1 MRRLLTT
8 CTLAATFALTAAAQ
22 ADWHSFTYRNKVDF
36 HRNNAWPEPFQSAD
50 RANYRQYWH
59 IQVNNGWRLQ
69 NTVGTVFYE
78 EGSNELTRAG
88 ELKVKHV
95 VTQNPSHRRTV
106 FVLMADTQAVT
117 AKRVEAVQRA
127 VSKYVPEGPLPQIL
141 LTDVDVDG
149 GSGEYFDRIDNAYRQ
164 SIPAPRIGG
173 STSGSS
179 GSSSG
184 GGSSGGGSGG
194 SSGGSGGSNSK

>member
-1 MRRLLTT
+1 MPMRRLLTT
-8 CTLAATFALTAAAQ
+8 CGLAATLALTSAAQ
-22 ADWHSFTYRNKVDF
+22 AGDFWYRNKVDF

-50 RANYRQYWH
+50 RALTRDFWQ

-69 NTVGTVFYE
+69 NTVGNLFYE
-78 EGSNELTRAG
+78 EGSNDLTRAG
-88 ELKVKHV
+88 ELKIKQI

-106 FVLMADTQAVT
+106 FVLMSETQAVT

-127 VSKYVPEGPLPQIL
+127 VSKFIPEGPLPQIL

-164 SIPAPRIGG
+164 SIPAPRLD
-173 STSGSS
+173 SG
-179 GSSSG
+179 SG
-184 GGSSGGGSGG
+184 GGSSSGSGGGSTGGSGG
-194 SSGGSGGSNSK
+194 GSN

>member
-1 MRRLLTT
+1 MRRLLTACLLT
-8 CTLAATFALTAAAQ
+8 ACGLSATFALTSAAQ
-22 ADWHSFTYRNKVDF
+22 ADWYSFKYRNKVDF

-50 RANYRQYWH
+50 RALAREFWH

-69 NTVGTVFYE
+69 NTVGNLFYE
-78 EGSNELTRAG
+78 EGSNDLTRAG
-88 ELKVKHV
+88 ELKVKQI

-106 FVLMADTQAVT
+106 FVLMSETQAVT

-127 VSKYVPEGPLPQIL
+127 VSKYVPDGPLPQIL

-164 SIPAPRIGG
+164 SIPAPRLSDSSSG
-173 STSGSS
+173 GSS
-179 GSSSG
+179 GSS
-184 GGSSGGGSGG
+184 GGSSGGGSG
-194 SSGGSGGSNSK
+194 STGSGSK

>member
-8 CTLAATFALTAAAQ
+8 CGLAASLALTSAVQ
-22 ADWHSFTYRNKVDF
+22 AGDFWHRNKVDF
-36 HRNNAWPEPFQSAD
+36 NRNNAWPEPFQSAD
-50 RANYRQYWH
+50 RALTREFWH

-69 NTVGTVFYE
+69 NTVGNLFYE

-88 ELKVKHV
+88 DLKIRQI

-106 FVLMADTQAVT
+106 FVLMSETQAVT
-117 AKRVEAVQRA
+117 SKRVEAAQRA

-149 GSGEYFDRIDNAYRQ
+149 GSGEYFDKIDNAYRQ
-164 SIPAPRIGG
+164 SIPSPRLA
-173 STSGSS
+173 T
-179 GSSSG
+179 
-184 GGSSGGGSGG
+184 GSGG
-194 SSGGSGGSNSK
+194 SSSSAGGSGAGATGSGGN